1 MTTLSQQKQESNNDK
16 KNVTQSSSPVK
27 ARLNRENVYTLLQDP
42 DTFATVLLTICLIM
56 YGDETFKVDSL
67 VLYQWLKEDFGTD
80 LCEENESKLASIIIA
95 LTTDYFYT
103 DLDVFKSICK
113 TLSTGDPGA
122 YSIELFDDA
131 PTTPEVLWGMY
142 EVSLVSEDQVVETED
157 FSPIVKLYIDAELSD
172 NVDDIDGDG
181 EEETFD
187 PSLIIAE
194 NVNELR
200 NQLVLAGLKD
210 IPRFPAFEF
219 DGDEEVQQQ
228 SN

>member
-1 MTTLSQQKQESNNDK
+1 MNDNQQSINEKQNEAPSSP
-16 KNVTQSSSPVK
+16 SSSSSNPVK
-27 ARLNRENVYTLLQDP
+27 ARLNRENVFTLLQDP

-80 LCEENESKLASIIIA
+80 LCEENESKLAAIIVA

-103 DLDVFKSICK
+103 DLDVFKSVCK

-122 YSIELFDDA
+122 YSLELFEDA

-157 FSPIVKLYIDAELSD
+157 FSPIVKLYIDAELND

-187 PSLIIAE
+187 PSQIIAE

-219 DGDEEVQQQ
+219 GEEEETT
-228 SN
+228 NN